1 MFEEAQNA
9 IKTRNGKGRLMRL
22 TQGTEDSA
30 KFIGAMAKL
39 TQVVSIMQVS
49 ILRVFGDETP
59 KLIDMLH

>member
-1 MFEEAQNA
+1 
-9 IKTRNGKGRLMRL
+9 MRL